1 MLSQVQ
7 LLKSKALIGA
17 VVDSVGLRLHPVE
30 RGFSASVLSQVR
42 VDPGVVQDTFFLAFS
57 NDGYTV
63 RNGSRDTRVAYNAPY
78 QAVGVSFAVTA
89 KPPVDRG
96 TLVLSPR
103 EQTIDDFILN
113 LRVTPRDETNVVDVS
128 FSDAVPQV
136 AQRVVN
142 TLVSEFQDVDIRQA
156 QGESRRRRI
165 FLAEQLREIDG
176 QLSKSEGA
184 LASFRS
190 REQVFSSREKFQA
203 QQTALMTL
211 DIRREELDADR
222 RVYESLVQKLQ
233 QASGDQK
240 DDELRTLIA
249 APDVSTNP
257 VVSQLYQQLA
267 RYQTSRDSL
276 TTGEWRSAP
285 GNPDVA
291 RLDQLISS
299 TEQRLLGAVRGQIAT
314 IDVRRDAL
322 GTLRTRNAAA
332 IEALPRAE
340 SAEER
345 LVRQVESNRLL
356 ADRLKDE
363 YQKARLAEAVEAG
376 QVEVLDLASLPY
388 RPVARLRT
396 LRLLLGV
403 LVGLTLGVL
412 GALLIDSTNAR
423 VRRRVDIEEEMRVP
437 VLAVIPR
444 IVPEADGH
452 SLRRLSARL
461 VSKRGNA
468 RAARRNGQS
477 VRPQSAAAFMTPAGS
492 EAFRLLRSSLKWAQ
506 RDGSGKTLVISSAL
520 SEEGKTTTS
529 ANLAVV
535 YALEG
540 KRVLLID
547 CDLRRPRLHQ
557 VFRVPRSPGVAQVL
571 REDIGPAA
579 AVRDTFFHGL
589 SFLPAGRDTG
599 GDHRLHR
606 LRSHASAAGGTVGSL
621 RHDHHRYA
629 AGSRSC
635 RRGRTRRRSLMAFCW
650 WSALAPLTAMRWNRR
665 SVSWG
670 AQARGSWVRC
680 STIRAVRWSGMV
692 AATTNVYQDNY
703 ADIDERLAVRPDRPE
718 RSSSGHRTRSSLF
731 AGSSAWRHG
740 TTNRRIFAAMV
751 VVGAATLLAKV
762 ARDGE
767 GRGGCLLLRDLRRGR
782 RVLHRFDGADVRD
795 QRARRL
801 DSGRADPGVPA
812 RPGTR
817 RCRRGRSLVRQRA
830 DARRH
835 GDRRLV
841 PRACACSRPS
851 SCRSWGHGSAAE
863 KLALTQHL
871 FLLVLPG
878 VLVSGISGMFAAVL
892 NSHER
897 FLLAAATP
905 AFMSIFSIAFLVA
918 AADRWGI
925 YALAI
930 GLTAG
935 YVAELAVLTWS
946 LRSRNLLTVP
956 RRASWR
962 DPDVQLV
969 LGQYAPLVI
978 GGAVMSSSPLI
989 DQAMAASLGPGSV
1002 AQLVLREQARHR
1014 GAGHR
1019 RDGAVDRDLPAL
1031 LADGGGRRLV
1041 RVASYASHVF
1051 PSGPRGRGPCR
1062 LS

>member
-1 MLSQVQ
+1 MSIVQKDRNDSRRQLRSGDRLTEREPIVAMTSREGITLSDMFRSLRRHVVLVLAATIAIGALAALSVFRETPTYRATATLRLTDTRSSMTGALGPSPANPRQGTNPMLSQVQ

-444 IVPEADGH
+444 IVPGADGH

-468 RAARRNGQS
+468 RPDTDGTGQS

-506 RDGSGKTLVISSAL
+506 RDGSAKTLVISSAL

-599 GDHRLHR
+599 GITDYIGSERMRALLAAMSDHFDMIIIDTPPVL
-606 LRSHASAAGGTVGSL
+606 AVADTV
-621 RHDHHRYA
+621 
-629 AGSRSC
+629 
-635 RRGRTRRRSLMAFCW
+635 
-650 WSALAPLTAMRWNRR
+650 ALAPL
-665 SVSWG
+665 VDGVLLVVG
-670 AQARGSWVRC
+670 AGTTDRHAVEQALGQLGSTGARVVGAVLNDSRGEVERYGGSDY
-680 STIRAVRWSGMV
+680 
-692 AATTNVYQDNY
+692 NVYQDNY
-703 ADIDERLAVRPDRPE
+703 AD
-718 RSSSGHRTRSSLF
+718 ST
-731 AGSSAWRHG
+731 SA
-740 TTNRRIFAAMV
+740 
-751 VVGAATLLAKV
+751 
-762 ARDGE
+762 
-767 GRGGCLLLRDLRRGR
+767 
-782 RVLHRFDGADVRD
+782 
-795 QRARRL
+795 
-801 DSGRADPGVPA
+801 
-812 RPGTR
+812 
-817 RCRRGRSLVRQRA
+817 
-830 DARRH
+830 
-835 GDRRLV
+835 
-841 PRACACSRPS
+841 
-851 SCRSWGHGSAAE
+851 
-863 KLALTQHL
+863 
-871 FLLVLPG
+871 
-878 VLVSGISGMFAAVL
+878 
-892 NSHER
+892 
-897 FLLAAATP
+897 
-905 AFMSIFSIAFLVA
+905 
-918 AADRWGI
+918 
-925 YALAI
+925 
-930 GLTAG
+930 
-935 YVAELAVLTWS
+935 
-946 LRSRNLLTVP
+946 
-956 RRASWR
+956 
-962 DPDVQLV
+962 
-969 LGQYAPLVI
+969 
-978 GGAVMSSSPLI
+978 
-989 DQAMAASLGPGSV
+989 
-1002 AQLVLREQARHR
+1002 
-1014 GAGHR
+1014 
-1019 RDGAVDRDLPAL
+1019 
-1031 LADGGGRRLV
+1031 
-1041 RVASYASHVF
+1041 
-1051 PSGPRGRGPCR
+1051 
-1062 LS
+1062 

>member
-1 MLSQVQ
+1 MSIVQKDRNHSPPQLRSGASLTEREPIVAMTSREGITLSDIFTSLRRHVVLVLAATIAIGALAALSVFRENPTYRATATLRLTDTRSSMTGALGTGPADPRQGTNPMLSQIQ
-7 LLKSKALIGA
+7 FLKSKALIGA

-103 EQTIDDFILN
+103 EQTIDDFIVN

-222 RVYESLVQKLQ
+222 RVYESLMQKLQ
-233 QASGDQK
+233 QATGTQK

-388 RPVARLRT
+388 RPIARLRT

-444 IVPEADGH
+444 IMPEADGH

-461 VSKRGNA
+461 VSKRGNG
-468 RAARRNGQS
+468 RADADGS

-599 GDHRLHR
+599 
-606 LRSHASAAGGTVGSL
+606 AGL
-621 RHDHHRYA
+621 P
-629 AGSRSC
+629 AGHPAQQP
-635 RRGRTRRRSLMAFCW
+635 RGQQQ
-650 WSALAPLTAMRWNRR
+650 P
-665 SVSWG
+665 
-670 AQARGSWVRC
+670 
-680 STIRAVRWSGMV
+680 
-692 AATTNVYQDNY
+692 D
-703 ADIDERLAVRPDRPE
+703 DRP
-718 RSSSGHRTRSSLF
+718 RGQHRDRQP
-731 AGSSAWRHG
+731 
-740 TTNRRIFAAMV
+740 
-751 VVGAATLLAKV
+751 GAPTAVDL
-762 ARDGE
+762 DGN
-767 GRGGCLLLRDLRRGR
+767 GGLR
-782 RVLHRFDGADVRD
+782 
-795 QRARRL
+795 Q
-801 DSGRADPGVPA
+801 
-812 RPGTR
+812 
-817 RCRRGRSLVRQRA
+817 Q
-830 DARRH
+830 
-835 GDRRLV
+835 
-841 PRACACSRPS
+841 
-851 SCRSWGHGSAAE
+851 
-863 KLALTQHL
+863 
-871 FLLVLPG
+871 
-878 VLVSGISGMFAAVL
+878 
-892 NSHER
+892 
-897 FLLAAATP
+897 
-905 AFMSIFSIAFLVA
+905 
-918 AADRWGI
+918 
-925 YALAI
+925 
-930 GLTAG
+930 
-935 YVAELAVLTWS
+935 
-946 LRSRNLLTVP
+946 
-956 RRASWR
+956 RRAE
-962 DPDVQLV
+962 PE
-969 LGQYAPLVI
+969 
-978 GGAVMSSSPLI
+978 
-989 DQAMAASLGPGSV
+989 
-1002 AQLVLREQARHR
+1002 AQ
-1014 GAGHR
+1014 
-1019 RDGAVDRDLPAL
+1019 PP
-1031 LADGGGRRLV
+1031 
-1041 RVASYASHVF
+1041 F
-1051 PSGPRGRGPCR
+1051 
-1062 LS
+1062 